1 MAQATIS
8 RASQWT
14 GQRQPALRPLGRRI
28 TLMVVGLLEVLIIVL
43 ALQLTL
49 GIGYEGLQG
58 PMPAPTPMRGF

>member
-1 MAQATIS
+1 
-8 RASQWT
+8 
-14 GQRQPALRPLGRRI
+14 
-28 TLMVVGLLEVLIIVL
+28 MVVGLLEVLIIVL